1 MSRIY
6 NANIFALPFM
16 VLLCMSISYFSKA
29 NTTSSNLLTIADP
42 PEVFIDG
49 GMIVCPGETVR
60 VALRV
65 KNFTDIT
72 SIQFSLIWDPAQL
85 EYMDLIDVPGDFMN
99 RVDTAIAVDGMYNMN
114 WFHEPHTGVTLGD
127 ESTLM
132 TFVFK
137 VNGGS
142 GNVMMEFTDLPTKF
156 EVSQA
161 VNGAPTLVNAISI
174 DDSLMIQ
181 VPVVSDIN
189 IDNQEGMDANGA
201 IDITVSSGVGPYSF
215 LWSNDETTEDLMGLE
230 SGDYFVTITDARQ
243 CENVAGPYTVEMTS
257 AVNTL
262 PSLESLNIYP
272 NPARNQIRID
282 AAFNQTENL
291 RIRLTTLTGQLMLQQ
306 IETAR
311 TLQTTLDVSAFPS
324 GMYLLELIGK
334 EGVAVEKVI
343 LRK

>member
-1 MSRIY
+1 
-6 NANIFALPFM
+6 
-16 VLLCMSISYFSKA
+16 MSISYVAKA
-29 NTTSSNLLTIADP
+29 NPSHSTVLTSADP

-60 VALRV
+60 VAIRV

-72 SIQFSLIWDPAQL
+72 SIQYTVSWDPNLL
-85 EYMDLIDVPGDFMN
+85 EYIDLIDVPGDFMN
-99 RVDTAIAVDGMYNMN
+99 RVDTAMADEGMYNMN
-114 WFHEPHTGVTLGD
+114 WFHEPRTGVTLGD

-132 TFVFK
+132 TFIFK
-137 VNGGS
+137 VNA
-142 GNVMMEFTDLPTKF
+142 GNGNIMMSFTDLPTKF

-161 VNGAPTLVNAISI
+161 VNGAPTLVNAIAI

-181 VPVVSDIN
+181 IPTVSDIT
-189 IDNQEGMDANGA
+189 IDNQIGMDANGA
-201 IDITVSSGVGPYSF
+201 IDITVNSGVGPYNF
-215 LWSNDETTEDLMGLE
+215 LWSNDETTEDLMNLE
-230 SGDYFVTITDARQ
+230 AGDYFVTITDARQ

-257 AVNTL
+257 GVNSL

-272 NPARNQIRID
+272 NPARDRVRID
-282 AAFNQTENL
+282 AAFSQTEDL

-306 IETAR
+306 QETASR
-311 TLQTTLDVSAFPS
+311 LQTTLDVSTFPS

-334 EGVAVEKVI
+334 EGVAVEKII